1 MDYIKHLEKNP
12 AECAQPGRQT
22 LHANLQGRLYKMPFH
37 LKKLMG
43 VGGGLGFFLPA
54 TLNSFLF

>member
-12 AECAQPGRQT
+12 VEGAQPGRQT
-22 LHANLQGRLYKMPFH
+22 LHANLQGWLYKMPFH

-43 VGGGLGFFLPA
+43 GGGLGFFLPA